1 MKDSHEMIVVMNA
14 NREKKRND
22 YVHLKAG
29 AGFKDYDNF
38 HANIS
43 MLNDI
48 HKTQSSISQ
57 KVDLN
62 LMG

>member
-1 MKDSHEMIVVMNA
+1 MMNA

-29 AGFKDYDNF
+29 AGFKDFDNF
-38 HANIS
+38 QANIS
-43 MLNDI
+43 MLNNI

-62 LMG
+62 FMG